1 MSSSRIT
8 RNLYRHLLN
17 AEAAVLGAKRAKE
30 LDARVR
36 FGRKFDLSNPK
47 TLTDK
52 ICWI

>member
-1 MSSSRIT
+1 MSSARIT
-8 RNLYRHLLN
+8 RDLCRHLLN

-30 LDARVR
+30 LDVRVC
-36 FGRKFDLSNPK
+36 FGRKLDLSNPK